1 MIWLIARRE
10 IVANFYSLRFFLS
23 ISLALLIFGVSSFCF
38 YSQYSQELADYS
50 RNIAREEE
58 QASAQAN
65 NLGRLALHDRLLY
78 PRPRSSS
85 FLYQAMERYLP
96 NLFVYD
102 AFQIVDFQNR
112 EGAGNPFFPRAEE
125 LDWLFIIAL
134 VLSFGAVVFTYNSI
148 SGEKEQGT
156 LGLQLANNIPRP
168 AFLLGKYL
176 GAMVSLLIPL
186 VTGIVVSLLVLILS
200 GKVRF
205 HSRLWLEVLI
215 FASISVLFLS
225 SFVLLG
231 LFVSSLTHSPAT
243 SLVLLL
249 FLWVILALLI
259 PNMGGI
265 LASELQPIPKREEIM
280 ERVSRVRSDIADS
293 APEETWNRDGNNPFR
308 PSHRLRAQ
316 TLNKMLEAELNI
328 RRDYYN
334 SMFRQLDFA
343 RHLTRISPVALYKY
357 SSEAVVGGGVLRFR
371 GLMRRLESFRQV
383 LLEFVHR
390 QDATDPN
397 SPHWINPEDDLFFS
411 RQPVDYRIVPKFE
424 EGRVHLSRR
433 LTEVTL
439 DLGLLVLFNLLFFG
453 LAFISF
459 LRYDVR

>member
-1 MIWLIARRE
+1 MTWLIARRE

-23 ISLALLIFGVSSFCF
+23 LSLAVLVFGVSSLCF
-38 YSQYSQELADYS
+38 YSQYSQELSDYS
-50 RNIAREEE
+50 RIITREEE
-58 QASAQAN
+58 RAAAQAD

-78 PRPRSSS
+78 PRPRSNS

-96 NLFVYD
+96 NLFAYD
-102 AFQIVDFQNR
+102 AFQIVEFRNR
-112 EGAGNPFFPRAEE
+112 EGGGNPFFPQAEE
-125 LDWLFIIAL
+125 LDWLFIISL

-186 VTGIVVSLLVLILS
+186 VTGMVVNLLVLLLS
-200 GKVRF
+200 GKVGF
-205 HSRLWLEVLI
+205 DSRLWLEVLT
-215 FASISVLFLS
+215 FAGISVLFLS

-259 PNMGGI
+259 PNIGGI
-265 LASELQPIPKREEIM
+265 LASDLQPIPKQKEVM
-280 ERVSRVRSDIADS
+280 ERASRVRSDIADS
-293 APEETWNRDGNNPFR
+293 APEGTWDREEQNPFR

-316 TLNKMLEAELNI
+316 TLNKMLEAELRI

-334 SMFRQLDFA
+334 RMFHQLEFA

-371 GLMRRLESFRQV
+371 ELMRGLESFRQM
-383 LLEFVHR
+383 LLEFVTR
-390 QDATDPN
+390 QDASDPD
-397 SPHWINPEDDLFFS
+397 SPHWINPEEDLFFT
-411 RQPVDYRIVPKFE
+411 RKPVDYRIVPRFD
-424 EGRVHLSRR
+424 EGSARLSRR

-439 DLGLLVLFNLLFFG
+439 DLGLLILFNLLFFW
-453 LAFISF
+453 LAFVAF